1 MIEVS
6 LYTLADGDMVGFRLR
21 GHSGY
26 AESGSDIVCSAVSS
40 AGLMTANTVT
50 EIMKISAET
59 QADEGNIMLRI
70 FSEDAALCRDVL
82 QGFRLHMLLLEE
94 QYPDYIIV
102 KTTEV

>member
-6 LYTLADGDMVGFRLR
+6 LYTLADGDMTGFRLKGR
-21 GHSGY
+21 SGY

>member
-1 MIEVS
+1 
-6 LYTLADGDMVGFRLR
+6 
-21 GHSGY
+21 
-26 AESGSDIVCSAVSS
+26 
-40 AGLMTANTVT
+40 MTANTVT

>member
-6 LYTLADGDMVGFRLR
+6 LYTLADGDMTGFRLK

-26 AESGSDIVCSAVSS
+26 PESGSDIVCSAVSS